1 MSDVIKKAKIM
12 AKVGYLFLVI
22 AIVFFILQF
31 QMPAQSGW
39 MAIVVV
45 VTFILYIILKY
56 KARGMIKKAAADDMT
71 K

>member
-1 MSDVIKKAKIM
+1 MNDVIKKAKAMTKI
-12 AKVGYLFLVI
+12 AYLFLVV

-45 VTFILYIILKY
+45 VTFIIYIILKY

-71 K
+71 R